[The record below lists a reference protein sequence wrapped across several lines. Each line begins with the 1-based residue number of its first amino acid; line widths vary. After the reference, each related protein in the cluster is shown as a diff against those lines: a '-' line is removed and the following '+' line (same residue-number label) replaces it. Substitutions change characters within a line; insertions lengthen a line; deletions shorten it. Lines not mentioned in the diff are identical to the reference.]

1 MIRIAHFTDPAC
13 PFDFS
18 AEPAKWRLKW
28 LYGDQIEWRLYLVG
42 LSRSPDEY
50 TDKGFT
56 PEVQSWALATLQ
68 RRWHMPIDA
77 SPRPRM
83 SATVPAC
90 RAVVAARV
98 HGPEG
103 AEEAL
108 LRRLRIRTMA
118 GDLLDEPRTIALA
131 AVEAGIEP
139 DELREWVEDPA
150 VEDELRFDMAAA
162 RLPSRAALALD
173 HKLAPAAAQ
182 WNGGRRYTC
191 PSYEI
196 EGPGGQRFDAP
207 GFQPVE
213 VYEAAIAN
221 LAPRLERRS
230 EPESPE
236 DVLEWAGEPLATAE
250 VAAVCGAAI
259 EDVRPD
265 LEQVAHETPVGP
277 ESYWFLTETKSRGAL
292 PAPRLLP
299 HEGRAWGR

>member
-1 MIRIAHFTDPAC
+1 MAGIRIAHFTDPAC

-28 LYGDQIEWRLYLVG
+28 LYGDQIEWRLHLVV
-42 LSRSPDEY
+42 LSKSPEEY

-56 PEVQSWALATLQ
+56 PEVQSRALATLQ
-68 RRWHMPIDA
+68 RRWHMPIDP

-83 SATVPAC
+83 STTVHAC

-103 AEEAL
+103 SDEAL
-108 LRRLRIRTMA
+108 LRRLRVRTMA

-131 AVEAGIEP
+131 AVEAGIDPE
-139 DELREWVEDPA
+139 DLRDWVADPA

-162 RLPSRAALALD
+162 RLPSRPALALD
-173 HKLAPAAAQ
+173 HKLAPAAA
-182 WNGGRRYTC
+182 GFDGRRYTC

-196 EGPGGQRFDAP
+196 EGPDGRRFDAP

-221 LAPRLERRS
+221 LAPGFERRPG
-230 EPESPE
+230 PESPAE
-236 DVLEWAGEPLATAE
+236 VLEWAGEPLATAE

-259 EDVRPD
+259 EDVRPELD
-265 LEQVAHETPVGP
+265 QLAEPAPVGR
-277 ESYWFLTETKSRGAL
+277 EAYWSLAEEKSRSA
-292 PAPRLLP
+292 
-299 HEGRAWGR
+299 

>member
-1 MIRIAHFTDPAC
+1 MIRISHFTDPAC

-18 AEPAKWRLKW
+18 AEPQKWRLKW
-28 LYGDQIEWRLYLVG
+28 LFGDQIEWRLHLVV
-42 LSRSPDEY
+42 LSQSPEEY

-56 PEVQSWALATLQ
+56 PEVQSRALGVLQ
-68 RRWHMPIDA
+68 RRWHMPIDS

-83 SATVPAC
+83 SATVHAC

-103 AEEAL
+103 ANEAL

-131 AVEAGIEP
+131 AVEAGIDP
-139 DELREWVEDPA
+139 GELREWVADPA
-150 VEDELRFDMAAA
+150 VEDELRFDMTAA

-173 HKLAPAAAQ
+173 HKLAPA
-182 WNGGRRYTC
+182 GMGLDGRRYTC

-196 EGPGGQRFDAP
+196 EGPDGQRFDAP

-221 LAPRLERRS
+221 LAPRLERRP

-236 DVLEWAGEPLATAE
+236 EVLEWAGEPLATAE
-250 VAAVCGAAI
+250 VAAVCGSSI
-259 EDVRPD
+259 EDIQPE
-265 LEQVAHETPVGP
+265 LEQLADPMPVGP
-277 ESYWFLTETKSRGAL
+277 EAYWSPSKAKSRSA
-292 PAPRLLP
+292 
-299 HEGRAWGR
+299 